1 MSLSISTIGDNAST
15 PGVRAETYVPDQ
27 LIAGRFPLVTDT
39 VTLAAGQNLPRGAV
53 LGVITATGK
62 FKLSAAASTDG
73 SQTPTAILVDG
84 VNATNGDTLAG
95 VYLTGEFNQRAV
107 TFGAGH
113 SVSSTKE
120 ALRLREIFLK
130 SSVSADDPS

>member
-1 MSLSISTIGDNAST
+1 MSLSISTIGDNAFT
-15 PGVRAETYVPDQ
+15 PGVTAATYVPDQ
-27 LIAGRFPLVTDT
+27 LIAGRFPLTTDT

-53 LGVITATGK
+53 LGVITSTGK
-62 FKLSAAASTDG
+62 FRLSAAASTDG
-73 SQTPTAILVDG
+73 SQTPAAILVDG

-107 TFGAGH
+107 IFGAGH